1 MGLSQGCKLVVGWRT
16 LCVAQTSRS
25 LLDPQEA
32 RRSHYSFFCF
42 FEMLP
47 ITIYAIPDAIHNTNI
62 NLPSPKIWEMLS
74 KILLNYIISP
84 GFVSPLMV
92 FSLCAMIVLSVFSPH
107 SVKADTPTD
116 NSPSLINNKQKL
128 DLSPSLLGQKNTNI
142 GDKISL
148 NGRLFYV
155 PWSQR
160 AINGV
165 IHTGLGDTSL
175 MLTMGVDLLN
185 TTNPN
190 QQPIKWFS
198 SEAPILNT
206 WLTGIYRYL
215 DITDFAPK
223 KGWKIVINRD
233 TLTLTTPSAGIS
245 NIRQGK
251 QSWGDRV
258 IIDLDHPT
266 PWQIKYISEPPKP
279 KVPHP
284 PKPDDPTKPQGSQ
297 PKTLSDDPTKPQ
309 GSQPK
314 TLPDDPTKPGK
325 PQDKTTVTPPT
336 QEWHIT
342 LDAQISPTLLQQKLS
357 AGNQLKSVN
366 IDVAGKQTRV
376 KINIPLGL
384 RPQVFTLANPNRLVI
399 DIRPDFLLER
409 NITWAPGLQ
418 WQQRYISLGKDRF
431 PVFWFEVNLRERG
444 IKVRPIFTNYP
455 QSIKGTTS
463 LLKIADKS
471 QVAGAINAG
480 FFNRVNQLSL
490 GAIRFDNRWLSGPIL
505 NRGAIAWNDDGDIRI
520 ARLNLQETMITQG
533 GSRLS
538 VIRVNSADVQHGIS
552 RYTPEWGENYTPFSD
567 DELIVT
573 IEKDKVTHH
582 NTGNTK
588 DKMTFSI
595 PKNGYI
601 LVLRSLPSAIEQLV
615 IGSNVRV
622 ESETNPPEFNRFP
635 YIVGGGPFL
644 VQNSQV
650 VLDAKAENFNAVY
663 QRQTAIRSGIGKTV
677 SGNLLIVAAHNR
689 AGGSGPT
696 FAEFAQIM
704 QKMGAIEALNLDGGS
719 STSLYLGGELLDRP
733 SQTAARVHNGI
744 GVFFQP

>member
-1 MGLSQGCKLVVGWRT
+1 MLSNNPLNY
-16 LCVAQTSRS
+16 L
-25 LLDPQEA
+25 
-32 RRSHYSFFCF
+32 
-42 FEMLP
+42 
-47 ITIYAIPDAIHNTNI
+47 
-62 NLPSPKIWEMLS
+62 LPSHS
-74 KILLNYIISP
+74 FSP
-84 GFVSPLMV
+84 GKV
-92 FSLCAMIVLSVFSPH
+92 FSLGAIFLSVFSPLP
-107 SVKADTPTD
+107 VKADTPSPEFI
-116 NSPSLINNKQKL
+116 NPRENVSFPPSLIAQA
-128 DLSPSLLGQKNTNI
+128 NTNK
-142 GDKISL
+142 GDKISI
-148 NGRLFYV
+148 NGRLFYL

-160 AINGV
+160 EINGV

-175 MLTMGVDLLN
+175 NLAMGVDLLN

-190 QQPIKWFS
+190 QQPIQWFAAD
-198 SEAPILNT
+198 APILNT

-215 DITDFAPK
+215 DITEFARQR
-223 KGWKIVINRD
+223 GWQIALNRD
-233 TLTLTTPSAGIS
+233 TLTLTTPSAQIN

-258 IIDLDHPT
+258 VIDLDRPT
-266 PWQIKYISEPPKP
+266 PWQMKYISEPPKP
-279 KVPHP
+279 KTPNPHQ
-284 PKPDDPTKPQGSQ
+284 PDDPTKPQGNQ
-297 PKTLSDDPTKPQ
+297 PNPLA
-309 GSQPK
+309 
-314 TLPDDPTKPGK
+314 DDPTKPGK
-325 PQDKTTVTPPT
+325 SEDKTTVKPPT

-342 LDAQISPTLLQQKLS
+342 LDGQISPTLLQQKFS
-357 AGNQLKSVN
+357 EGNQLKSLAVD
-366 IDVAGKQTRV
+366 IAGKQTRV
-376 KINIPLGL
+376 KINLPLGW
-384 RPQVFTLANPNRLVI
+384 RPQVVTLANPTRLVI

-418 WQQRYISLGKDRF
+418 WQQRYITLGKDRF
-431 PVFWFEVNLRERG
+431 PVFWLEVNLRQRG
-444 IKVRPIFTNYP
+444 IKLRPIFTNYP

-463 LLKIADKS
+463 LLEMADKS

-505 NRGAIAWNDDGDIRI
+505 NRGAIAWNDQGDISI
-520 ARLNLQETMITQG
+520 ARLNLQETIITQG
-533 GSRLS
+533 GSPLS
-538 VIRVNSADVQHGIS
+538 VIRVNSADIQGGIT
-552 RYTPEWGENYTPFSD
+552 RYTPEWGKNYTPFSD

-573 IEKDKVTHH
+573 IEGDKVTRH

-588 DKMTFSI
+588 DKMTFPI
-595 PKNGYI
+595 PKNGYL
-601 LVLRSLPSAIEQLV
+601 LVLRYLQSAKSQLE

-635 YIVGGGPFL
+635 YIVGGGPVL

-650 VLDAKAENFNAVY
+650 VLDPKAENFNAVY

>member
-1 MGLSQGCKLVVGWRT
+1 
-16 LCVAQTSRS
+16 
-25 LLDPQEA
+25 
-32 RRSHYSFFCF
+32 
-42 FEMLP
+42 
-47 ITIYAIPDAIHNTNI
+47 
-62 NLPSPKIWEMLS
+62 
-74 KILLNYIISP
+74 
-84 GFVSPLMV
+84 
-92 FSLCAMIVLSVFSPH
+92 
-107 SVKADTPTD
+107 VKADTPSPEFI
-116 NSPSLINNKQKL
+116 NPRENFSFPPSLMVQAKANK
-128 DLSPSLLGQKNTNI
+128 
-142 GDKISL
+142 GDKISI

-155 PWSQR
+155 PWSQQ

-165 IHTGLGDTSL
+165 IHTGFGDTSL
-175 MLTMGVDLLN
+175 MLAMGVDLLN

-190 QQPIKWFS
+190 QQPIQWFS
-198 SEAPILNT
+198 AEAPILNT

-215 DITDFAPK
+215 DITDFAQQR
-223 KGWKIVINRD
+223 GWKITVEGD
-233 TLTLTTPSAGIS
+233 TLTLNTPRSTIA

-258 IIDLDHPT
+258 VIDLDRPT
-266 PWQIKYISEPPKP
+266 PWQIKYISEAPKP
-279 KVPHP
+279 KTPNP
-284 PKPDDPTKPQGSQ
+284 NQPDDPTKPQGSQ
-297 PKTLSDDPTKPQ
+297 PKPLA
-309 GSQPK
+309 
-314 TLPDDPTKPGK
+314 DDPTKPGK
-325 PQDKTTVTPPT
+325 PEDKTTVKPPT

-342 LDAQISPTLLQQKLS
+342 LDAQISPTLLEQKFS
-357 AGNQLKSVN
+357 EGNQLKSLAV
-366 IDVAGKQTRV
+366 DVAGKQTRV
-376 KINIPLGL
+376 KINIPLGW
-384 RPQVFTLANPNRLVI
+384 RPQVVTLANPNRVVI

-409 NITWAPGLQ
+409 NISWAPGLQ

-431 PVFWFEVNLRERG
+431 PVFFFEVNLRQRG
-444 IKVRPIFTNYP
+444 IKVRPILTNYP

-463 LLKIADKS
+463 LLEMADKS

-505 NRGAIAWNDDGDIRI
+505 NRGAIAWNDQGDIRI
-520 ARLNLQETMITQG
+520 SRLNLLETIITQG

-538 VIRVNSADVQHGIS
+538 VSRVNSADVQDGIT

-573 IEKDKVTHH
+573 IEGDKVTRH

-588 DKMTFSI
+588 EKMTFPI
-595 PKNGYI
+595 PKNGYL
-601 LVLRSLPSAIEQLV
+601 LVLRSLQSAKSQLA

-635 YIVGGGPFL
+635 YIVGGGPVL

-650 VLDAKAENFNAVY
+650 VLDTKAENFSAAY
-663 QRQTAIRSGIGKTV
+663 QIQTAIRSGVGKTA
-677 SGNLLIVAAHNR
+677 SGNLLIVAVHNR

>member
-1 MGLSQGCKLVVGWRT
+1 MLSNNPLNY
-16 LCVAQTSRS
+16 
-25 LLDPQEA
+25 P
-32 RRSHYSFFCF
+32 
-42 FEMLP
+42 
-47 ITIYAIPDAIHNTNI
+47 
-62 NLPSPKIWEMLS
+62 LPSHS
-74 KILLNYIISP
+74 FSP
-84 GFVSPLMV
+84 GKV
-92 FSLCAMIVLSVFSPH
+92 FSLGAIFLSVFSPLP
-107 SVKADTPTD
+107 VKADTPSPEFI
-116 NSPSLINNKQKL
+116 NPRENVSFPPSLIAQA
-128 DLSPSLLGQKNTNI
+128 NTNK
-142 GDKISL
+142 GDKISI
-148 NGRLFYV
+148 NGRLFYL

-160 AINGV
+160 EINGV

-175 MLTMGVDLLN
+175 NLAMGVDLLN

-190 QQPIKWFS
+190 QQPIQWFS
-198 SEAPILNT
+198 GDASLLNT

-215 DITDFAPK
+215 DITEFARQR
-223 KGWKIVINRD
+223 GWQIALNRD
-233 TLTLTTPSAGIS
+233 TLTLTTPSAQIN

-258 IIDLDHPT
+258 VIDLDRPT
-266 PWQIKYISEPPKP
+266 PWQMKYISEPPKP
-279 KVPHP
+279 KTPNPHQ
-284 PKPDDPTKPQGSQ
+284 PDDPTKPQGNQ
-297 PKTLSDDPTKPQ
+297 PKPQ
-309 GSQPK
+309 A
-314 TLPDDPTKPGK
+314 DDPTKPGK
-325 PQDKTTVTPPT
+325 SEDKTTVKPPT

-342 LDAQISPTLLQQKLS
+342 LDAQISPTLLQQKFS
-357 AGNQLKSVN
+357 EGNQLKSLTVD
-366 IDVAGKQTRV
+366 IAEKQTRV
-376 KINIPLGL
+376 KINLPLGW
-384 RPQVFTLANPNRLVI
+384 RPQVVTLANPNRLVI

-409 NITWAPGLQ
+409 NITWAPGLE
-418 WQQRYISLGKDRF
+418 WQQRYITLGKDRF
-431 PVFWFEVNLRERG
+431 PVFWLEVNLRERG

-455 QSIKGTTS
+455 QSIKGTIS
-463 LLKIADKS
+463 LLEMADKS

-480 FFNRVNQLSL
+480 FFNRINQLSL

-505 NRGAIAWNDDGDIRI
+505 NRGAIAWNDQGDISI
-520 ARLNLQETMITQG
+520 ARLNLQETIITQG

-538 VIRVNSADVQHGIS
+538 VIRVNSADIQGGIT

-573 IEKDKVTHH
+573 IEGDKVTRH

-588 DKMTFSI
+588 EKRTFPI

-601 LVLRSLPSAIEQLV
+601 LVLRSLQSAKIQLE

-635 YIVGGGPFL
+635 YIVGGGPVL

-663 QRQTAIRSGIGKTV
+663 QRQTAIRSGIGKTA

-689 AGGSGPT
+689 AGGAGPT

>member
-1 MGLSQGCKLVVGWRT
+1 M
-16 LCVAQTSRS
+16 
-25 LLDPQEA
+25 LL
-32 RRSHYSFFCF
+32 
-42 FEMLP
+42 

-116 NSPSLINNKQKL
+116 NSPSLINNKQNF
-128 DLSPSLLGQKNTNI
+128 DFSPSLLRQKNTNI

-215 DITDFAPK
+215 DMTDFAQK
-223 KGWKIVINRD
+223 KGWKIAINRD

-258 IIDLDHPT
+258 VIDLDRPT

-279 KVPHP
+279 KTPNP
-284 PKPDDPTKPQGSQ
+284 NQPDDPTKPQRSQ
-297 PKTLSDDPTKPQ
+297 PKPLA
-309 GSQPK
+309 
-314 TLPDDPTKPGK
+314 DDPTKPGK
-325 PQDKTTVTPPT
+325 SEDKTTVKPPT

-342 LDAQISPTLLQQKLS
+342 LDAQISPTLLQPKFS
-357 AGNQLKSVN
+357 EGNQLKSLAV
-366 IDVAGKQTRV
+366 DTAEKQTRV
-376 KINIPLGL
+376 KINLPLGW
-384 RPQVFTLANPNRLVI
+384 RPQVVTLANPNRLLI

-418 WQQRYISLGKDRF
+418 WQQRYISLGKNRF
-431 PVFWFEVNLRERG
+431 PVFWLEVNLRQVG
-444 IKVRPIFTNYP
+444 IKVRPILTNYP
-455 QSIKGTTS
+455 QSTKGTTS
-463 LLKIADKS
+463 LLQMADKS

-480 FFNRVNQLSL
+480 FFNRINQLSL

-505 NRGAIAWNDDGDIRI
+505 NRGAIAWNDNGDIRI

-538 VIRVNSADVQHGIS
+538 VIRVNSADVQHGIT
-552 RYTPEWGENYTPFSD
+552 RYTREWGENYTPFSD

-573 IEKDKVTHH
+573 IEGDKVTRH

-588 DKMTFSI
+588 DKTTFPI
-595 PKNGYI
+595 PKNGYF
-601 LVLRSLPSAIEQLV
+601 LVLRSLQSAKSQLE

-635 YIVGGGPFL
+635 YIVGGGPVL

-650 VLDAKAENFNAVY
+650 VLDANAENFNAVY
-663 QRQTAIRSGIGKTV
+663 QIQTAIRSGIGKTA